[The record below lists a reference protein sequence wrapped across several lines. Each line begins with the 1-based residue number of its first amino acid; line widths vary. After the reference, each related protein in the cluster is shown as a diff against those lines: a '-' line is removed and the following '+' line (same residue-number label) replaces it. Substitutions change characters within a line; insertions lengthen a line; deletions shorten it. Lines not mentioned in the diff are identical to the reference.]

1 MFRLALELF
10 RMRELTLTDRVV
22 VPEAVVSRELDGE
35 TVVLNLETGIY
46 FGLDPVAT
54 DIWRALQTDG
64 TLQGALDTVRGQY
77 DVAPDVLRDDLL
89 RLVNSMATKG
99 LLQAVDPSANPTTAG

>member
-1 MFRLALELF
+1 
-10 RMRELTLTDRVV
+10 MRELTLADRVV
-22 VPEAVVSRELDGE
+22 VPEDVVAREIDGE

-54 DIWRALQTDG
+54 DIWKALRADG
-64 TLQGALDTVRGQY
+64 TLQSALDTVRGQY

-89 RLVNSMATKG
+89 RLVNAMATKG
-99 LLQAVDPSANPTTAG
+99 LLRAVDLSADPSADPSANPTTAG